1 MPKKILFIIIGIITL
16 IFLILFLIF
25 YYLYRR
31 DINIKIQSTS
41 KVEGIVVSY
50 ESRNE
55 VPVSLPIV
63 EYSVNG
69 IKYKKKY
76 DYSYFID
83 ISTESKQSNV
93 FDIKYVHGTGQNL
106 DLKTIFPIGSSMIVY
121 YNPKN
126 PEIGFVERFAGLD
139 GYYNIAIKVT
149 IVVYLLITSLL
160 LYLLIFK

>member
-1 MPKKILFIIIGIITL
+1 MPKKVLFISIGMVTL
-16 IFLILFLIF
+16 IFSIIFLIF

-31 DINIKIQSTS
+31 DIKIKIQSTS
-41 KVEGIVVSY
+41 KVEGIVVAY
-50 ESRNE
+50 DSRNE

-76 DYSYFID
+76 DYSYFVQ
-83 ISTESKQSNV
+83 ISTKSKQSNV
-93 FDIKYVHGTGQNL
+93 FDTKYVHGTGQNL
-106 DLKTIFPIGSSMIVY
+106 DLKTIFPIGSSMTVY

-139 GYYNIAIKVT
+139 RYYNIAMKVT
-149 IVVYLLITSLL
+149 IAVYLLIASLL

>member
-1 MPKKILFIIIGIITL
+1 MPKKVLFISIGMVTL
-16 IFLILFLIF
+16 IFSIIFLIF

-31 DINIKIQSTS
+31 DIKIKIQSTS
-41 KVEGIVVSY
+41 KVEGIVVAY
-50 ESRNE
+50 DSRNE

-76 DYSYFID
+76 DYSYFVQ
-83 ISTESKQSNV
+83 ISTKSKQSNV
-93 FDIKYVHGTGQNL
+93 FDTKYVHGTGQNL
-106 DLKTIFPIGSSMIVY
+106 DLKTIFPIGSSMTVY
-121 YNPKN
+121 YN

-139 GYYNIAIKVT
+139 RYYNIAMKVT
-149 IVVYLLITSLL
+149 IAVYLLIASLL

>member
-1 MPKKILFIIIGIITL
+1 M
-16 IFLILFLIF
+16 
-25 YYLYRR
+25 
-31 DINIKIQSTS
+31 
-41 KVEGIVVSY
+41 
-50 ESRNE
+50 
-55 VPVSLPIV
+55 
-63 EYSVNG
+63 NG

>member
-50 ESRNE
+50 DSRNE

-93 FDIKYVHGTGQNL
+93 FDI
-106 DLKTIFPIGSSMIVY
+106 
-121 YNPKN
+121 
-126 PEIGFVERFAGLD
+126 
-139 GYYNIAIKVT
+139 
-149 IVVYLLITSLL
+149 
-160 LYLLIFK
+160 